1 MSDSTVI
8 AEEKE
13 IEEELEDP
21 EGEITPIEPD
31 ELDDTDFGGDD
42 LGDDEDADDE
52 DEDDEVVDE
61 DGGDG
66 VWSSI

>member
-1 MSDSTVI
+1 MSDSTMI

-13 IEEELEDP
+13 VEEEIAEP
-21 EGEITPIEPD
+21 EGEITPIIEPD

-42 LGDDEDADDE
+42 LGEDDDEDDDDAD
-52 DEDDEVVDE
+52 VVDE
-61 DGGDG
+61 EGGDG

>member
-1 MSDSTVI
+1 MSDSTMI

-13 IEEELEDP
+13 VEEEIVEP
-21 EGEITPIEPD
+21 EGEITPIIEPD

-42 LGDDEDADDE
+42 LGE
-52 DEDDEVVDE
+52 DEDDDDDDDAEVVDE
-61 DGGDG
+61 EGGDG